1 MEEIQTLDRKATQ
14 RKSAL
19 ERATKELDDDR
30 KDIMSFMEKNTETRR
45 QKELEEKQKQ
55 KEKMENEE

>member
-1 MEEIQTLDRKATQ
+1 MCRIKLANKQLLDEIQTLDRKATQ

-30 KDIMSFMEKNTETRR
+30 KDIMSFREKNTETRR
-45 QKELEEKQKQ
+45 LKE
-55 KEKMENEE
+55 

>member
-1 MEEIQTLDRKATQ
+1 MCRIKLANKQLLDEIQTLDRKATQ

-45 QKELEEKQKQ
+45 LKE
-55 KEKMENEE
+55 